1 MPFLQ
6 PNGLYLTGFD
16 ELVCQTDEERRL
28 LLRHEQTD
36 VRVSSLRSLC
46 RSVHSLHITH
56 QTLPGRHGA
65 QVSFW
70 SIRWGSEY
78 QTCAM
83 QRGSDYRA
91 SSFFE
96 WSKRGWRLVQYLN
109 AISIQVCWNI
119 WIVDKWMPSCF
130 LKMVGQVHRTK
141 HIDRPFKIRTSKRVF
156 KCFWYS
162 NGCYSDPHCSFYF
175 GIQWTSESWTGIQ
188 MVNSKFRYFF
198 VRPVKERYHL
208 KTKIV

>member
-83 QRGSDYRA
+83 QRGSEYRA
-91 SSFFE
+91 SSLFV
-96 WSKRGWRLVQYLN
+96 WSKRGPIFECHFNTGPLDHLN
-109 AISIQVCWNI
+109 SGQMDAILF
-119 WIVDKWMPSCF
+119 P
-130 LKMVGQVHRTK
+130 
-141 HIDRPFKIRTSKRVF
+141 
-156 KCFWYS
+156 
-162 NGCYSDPHCSFYF
+162 
-175 GIQWTSESWTGIQ
+175 
-188 MVNSKFRYFF
+188 
-198 VRPVKERYHL
+198 
-208 KTKIV
+208 